1 MPKETERIEPTF
13 DSGLL
18 LPPRQAAAESSTLEI
33 NRYKP
38 TTVPLEVA
46 DQKVRTGRPGRL
58 APYEKAGR
66 VIRLMGWLSILAWVG
81 IFAAVLVPVY
91 ATGRAMPREF
101 AAMGV
106 VAGLISTAIFMIARA
121 VFQRKTWGRV
131 AGVVYAVFNLPVF
144 PIGTVVGIY
153 LLWILPFKW
162 HDEA

>member
-101 AAMGV
+101 AAMGW
-106 VAGLISTAIFMIARA
+106 AASLALSMPYSTCLFFPLEQWWESIFFGFSHSSGMTRLSLTIDTHA
-121 VFQRKTWGRV
+121 
-131 AGVVYAVFNLPVF
+131 
-144 PIGTVVGIY
+144 
-153 LLWILPFKW
+153 
-162 HDEA
+162 